1 MRIRRFEIYGLFGRR
16 EKISSDLNGD
26 LAIFTGRNGAGKT
39 SVLKVLW
46 SIISGNILV
55 GLNEVTFQRCR
66 VVTDE
71 YDCTV
76 HRLNRNTCKVEFS
89 TSTESVVF
97 EDVVDE
103 DGDVTENAESQAN
116 LRLIAFGRSVF
127 FPTFRRIEGGFTI
140 NRRRTTS
147 LLLSRQAR
155 ARSDLEEALVSL
167 SRTLTNEPHAFVS
180 AISTTDIVTLLLRK
194 YADLS
199 EESNRL
205 QATTSQ
211 QIIQMIQ
218 ALKPYGGETERLQT
232 ATDIIEDIRSRIETM
247 EAERKSIMSP
257 LTEVR
262 ELVQRLFKHTGIEF
276 GSRMSFGDAA
286 NAVDS
291 DLLSAGE
298 KQMLSF
304 VCYNAF
310 YKDSI
315 IFIDEPELSL
325 HADWQRQLF
334 TILQRQQSSNQFIVA
349 THSPFIYSKYPDRE
363 VEIVADRG
371 DSGLNEGE

>member
-1 MRIRRFEIYGLFGRR
+1 
-16 EKISSDLNGD
+16 
-26 LAIFTGRNGAGKT
+26 
-39 SVLKVLW
+39 
-46 SIISGNILV
+46 
-55 GLNEVTFQRCR
+55 
-66 VVTDE
+66 
-71 YDCTV
+71 
-76 HRLNRNTCKVEFS
+76 
-89 TSTESVVF
+89 
-97 EDVVDE
+97 
-103 DGDVTENAESQAN
+103 
-116 LRLIAFGRSVF
+116 
-127 FPTFRRIEGGFTI
+127 
-140 NRRRTTS
+140 
-147 LLLSRQAR
+147 
-155 ARSDLEEALVSL
+155 LEEALVSL

>member
-1 MRIRRFEIYGLFGRR
+1 MKIEHFEIHGLLGRR
-16 EKISSDLNGD
+16 EKISSSLNGD

-39 SVLKVLW
+39 SVLKLLW

-55 GLNEVTFQRCR
+55 GLNEVVFQKCR

-76 HRLNRNTCKVEFS
+76 HRLSRSTCKVEFLDGDE
-89 TSTESVVF
+89 THIY
-97 EDVVDE
+97 EDVSDE
-103 DGDVTENAESQAN
+103 DGDVIENAEDGAN
-116 LRLIAFGRSVF
+116 LRLIASGRSVF

-140 NRRRTTS
+140 NRRRQTNS
-147 LLLSRQAR
+147 LARQSR

-167 SRTLTNEPHAFVS
+167 SRSLTNEPHAFVS

-199 EESNRL
+199 EESNKL
-205 QATTSQ
+205 QIHTSQ
-211 QIIQMIQ
+211 EIIQTIQ
-218 ALKPYGGETERLQT
+218 ALKPYGEEAERLQT
-232 ATDIIEDIRSRIETM
+232 ATEIIEDIRSRIEKM
-247 EAERKSIMSP
+247 ELEREVIMSP
-257 LTEVR
+257 LAEVR
-262 ELVQRLFKHTGIEF
+262 SLVERLFKHTGIGF

-349 THSPFIYSKYPDRE
+349 THSPFIYSKYPDCE

-371 DSGLNEGE
+371 DNGAGEGNY